1 MCLLDIV
8 AMLSVSSTK
17 PQRFQPEQADGGIAP
32 HFSGQ
37 QGNRLE
43 KPETRPAPFFRA
55 LFPCPI
61 ELTDVWVYFW
71 CNSNNTTHIVIRSVS
86 KGHYTD
92 SGKTGYVQKIWDEWD
107 VDIGGCT

>member
-43 KPETRPAPFFRA
+43 KPETRPDPFFRDPFFRA
-55 LFPCPI
+55 
-61 ELTDVWVYFW
+61 
-71 CNSNNTTHIVIRSVS
+71 
-86 KGHYTD
+86 
-92 SGKTGYVQKIWDEWD
+92 TGLILRLDLLGLVKL
-107 VDIGGCT
+107 